1 MPTSDVEELLAE
13 RGLDVSYETVRLW
26 VLKFGPVASA
36 FFDGVRRSEPRALGI
51 DQQTGQHARFSCFSF
66 ALMVAGIASELAAN
80 SGPDLIRDQRLMLA
94 EVELTLVRNPTGVNR
109 VRTSVN
115 GPCRPAP
122 ILV

>member
-51 DQQTGQHARFSCFSF
+51 DQQTGQHARFGCFSF

-80 SGPDLIRDQRLMLA
+80 SGPRSHPRSALDAGRGRADPCAQSDRCKSGSN
-94 EVELTLVRNPTGVNR
+94 VR
-109 VRTSVN
+109 
-115 GPCRPAP
+115 
-122 ILV
+122 